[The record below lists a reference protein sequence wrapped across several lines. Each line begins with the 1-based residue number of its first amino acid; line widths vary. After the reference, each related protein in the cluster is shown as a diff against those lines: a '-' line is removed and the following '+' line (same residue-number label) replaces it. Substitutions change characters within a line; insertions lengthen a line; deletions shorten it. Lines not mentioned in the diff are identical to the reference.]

1 MTELISALLGI
12 AITLAIVLDHWTLFL
27 MLGAI
32 LAVWLLAHAPKRMW
46 DNKKSAGARQHQ
58 RFM

>member
-12 AITLAIVLDHWTLFL
+12 AITLALVLNHWALFL

-32 LAVWLLAHAPKRMW
+32 LTIWLLAHAPKRMW
-46 DNKKSAGARQHQ
+46 DNEKSAGSGRNQ